1 MIRTQV
7 QLTQDQLRRLR
18 KLAVE
23 EGVSV
28 AEMVRRSVDR
38 ALGEGTPSRRQL
50 YERAAQ
56 LIGTFADREQATDL
70 SSGHDRYLEDAYR

>member
-1 MIRTQV
+1 M
-7 QLTQDQLRRLR
+7 
-18 KLAVE
+18 
-23 EGVSV
+23 